1 MDSMDPKID
10 ALLDQYE
17 KNRVDLKN
25 KLTNLEQ
32 LSGNVNNM
40 FPKNTD
46 FRNRHILDDKLKVM
60 SHFYSTMLSF
70 TQEINRS
77 IKDEIEI
84 RRRNSKGVEEDFD
97 IRKVAKILDKENL
110 KLVKKNEEKEASNG

>member
-32 LSGNVNNM
+32 LSCDVNNM

-46 FRNRHILDDKLKVM
+46 FRNRYILDDKLKVM